1 MPVLTGKFLAKQSAI
16 WASTGMKLSP
26 QSISYSPVY
35 NVIET
40 STVPPLHHEQTFEIA
55 GVTSLSPNNRISLR
69 QAQPA
74 LILALVL
81 TCTAACSTEVQ
92 DNRNIPEPI
101 SPAACGDDATL
112 ISAIQGT
119 GTASPLVGQNHVI
132 EAVVVGDYQE
142 TSVTTPL
149 RPELQGFFVQEEDAD
164 HDADPASS
172 EGIFVFD
179 PDKSLE
185 VAEGDR
191 VRVSGVVSEASGNT
205 QLGYISGLLIC
216 NTGQTV
222 TPAAIDLPIPLS
234 FATIDDFWEQYEG
247 MLLSFTDVMT
257 VTGQHELARY
267 GQMVLSEGGVLRE
280 YSQDAALPLNEPDY
294 QAWLDKQARRSI
306 KLDDF
311 NTQQNINPVYHPQ
324 PGGFAVDNFIRTG
337 ATVNLQGVLE
347 MRFDAWNLQPQKTIP
362 LSFTNPPRPVAPP
375 ALNGNVRL
383 AALNVLNYFNGDGRG
398 DGFPTA
404 RGADSQAELDRQT
417 DKIVAAIMGL
427 DADVL
432 GLMEIENDGD
442 GATDSLAYLV
452 AAVNA
457 VAGAGTYEYVHA
469 GANGGT
475 DEIKVALIYKPAVV
489 ATAGAAQVLADAAFT
504 DPNHYGS
511 QQSRP
516 ALAQTFHV
524 VEAANPDIGNAFT
537 AVVLHLKSKGSACA
551 AGDDDVIQGNCNGT
565 RSKGTMALLDWL
577 ATDPTDTLAHTGRV
591 DPDVFILG
599 DLNAYY
605 QEDPMQVLYQ
615 AGYTNLIAPS
625 VASFEYG
632 GSHGS
637 LDHILASPS
646 LSGQVLSGAVWDIN
660 AEENSLLDYN
670 DTVLDPGEQSYETKA
685 SANGLY
691 ADDPYRSSDHDPVV
705 AAVNLADARK

>member
-1 MPVLTGKFLAKQSAI
+1 VSLTVKF
-16 WASTGMKLSP
+16 
-26 QSISYSPVY
+26 
-35 NVIET
+35 
-40 STVPPLHHEQTFEIA
+40 
-55 GVTSLSPNNRISLR
+55 
-69 QAQPA
+69 

-81 TCTAACSTEVQ
+81 GLASALS
-92 DNRNIPEPI
+92 
-101 SPAACGDDATL
+101 ACGAQDSVAPPSQCGVAATL
-112 ISAIQGT
+112 ISAIQGS
-119 GTASPLVGQNHVI
+119 GTASPLAGQSHVI
-132 EAVVVGDYQE
+132 EGVVVGDYQE
-142 TSVTTPL
+142 TSTTRPS

-164 HDADPASS
+164 NDADPATS

-179 PDKSLE
+179 PGKTLE

-191 VRVSGVVSEASGNT
+191 VRVAGKVSEVFGNT
-205 QLGYISGLLIC
+205 QMDKLTGLLIC
-216 NTGQTV
+216 DSGQRV
-222 TPAAIDLPIPLS
+222 TPAAIDLPIS
-234 FATIDDFWEQYEG
+234 ATFVSIDDFWEQYEG
-247 MLLSFTDVMT
+247 MLLSFSDVMT

-267 GQMVLSEGGVLRE
+267 GQMVMSEGGVLRE

-294 QAWLDKQARRSI
+294 LAWLDNQARRSI
-306 KLDDF
+306 RLDDF
-311 NTQQNINPVYHPQ
+311 NTQQNTNPVYHPQ
-324 PGGFAVDNFIRTG
+324 PGGFAADNFIRTG
-337 ATVNLQGVLE
+337 ATADLRGVLDF
-347 MRFDAWNLQPQKTIP
+347 RFDQWNLQPQKTAP
-362 LSFTNPPRPVAPP
+362 QTFTNPPRPVAPP
-375 ALNGNVRL
+375 LLGGNIRL
-383 AALNVLNYFNGDGRG
+383 AALNVLNYFNGDGLG
-398 DGFPTA
+398 GGFPTS

-417 DKIVAAIMGL
+417 DKIVAAIVGL

-432 GLMEIENDGD
+432 GLMEIENDAD

-457 VAGAGTYEYVHA
+457 VAGAGTYEYVHS

-489 ATAGAAQVLADAAFT
+489 ATAGAAQVLADASFT
-504 DPNHYGS
+504 DPNNHGS

-516 ALAQTFHV
+516 ALAQTFRV

-537 AVVLHLKSKGSACA
+537 AVVLHLKSKSSACG

-565 RSKGTMALLDWL
+565 RSKGAMALLDWL
-577 ATDPTDTLAHTGRV
+577 ATDPTDTLAHTGRA

-615 AGYTNLIAPS
+615 AGYINLIAQS
-625 VASFEYG
+625 AASFEYD

-660 AEENSLLDYN
+660 AEENSLLDYD
-670 DTVLDPGEQSYETKA
+670 DTVLDPGEKPFEAKA
-685 SANGLY
+685 STNGLY

-705 AAVNLADARK
+705 TVWGQSQVPE